1 MLRLIVEAKNF
12 DAAPLTALYETVK
25 DEVTGATE
33 KKYYI
38 TGPFVQTNV
47 KNRNGRVYPKQLMEA
62 CVEKYKNERMNPK
75 TGYRSFGEL
84 GHPDGVELNLDK
96 VSHYITEL
104 NWQGND
110 CIGKA
115 KILTGNPSGRIVQTF
130 LDEGCLRIGSSTRGL
145 GVLAEQASQD
155 GSKQVQQY
163 EMIASDIVADPS
175 APQGFVQG
183 ILENKAYIIG
193 ENGLI
198 TECYDA
204 LEKSV
209 SVLPK
214 DSELRKALYLIELN
228 KFLKNM

>member
-1 MLRLIVEAKNF
+1 MLKLIVEAKNW
-12 DAAPLTALYETVK
+12 DAAPLTALFESVTDET
-25 DEVTGATE
+25 TGKTD
-33 KKYYI
+33 KKYFI

-62 CVEKYKNERMNPK
+62 CVEKYKAERMNPK
-75 TGYRSFGEL
+75 TGYRSYGEL

-104 NWQGND
+104 NWDGND

-115 KILTGNPSGRIVQTF
+115 KILTQNPSGRIVQTF

-145 GVLAEQASQD
+145 GVLAERAGQD
-155 GSKQVQQY
+155 GSKMVQQY

-183 ILENKAYIIG
+183 ILENKGYIIG

-204 LEKSV
+204 LEQSLV
-209 SVLPK
+209 SLPK
-214 DSELRKALYLIELN
+214 DTELRKALYLAELN
-228 KFLKNM
+228 KFLRNM